1 MGILDS
7 LFGRFRN
14 QPTAPKPEQ
23 LKVAKK
29 VRTAVKQIRRPRQ
42 KKIPPK
48 TQHRLVTEW
57 RTEVQK
63 IQKHPLTQAKIVNE
77 RLLASVMEMF
87 NEINSKLDELST
99 RMMQLETIG
108 NRPAAPQK
116 PEFQLSTNEQKVV
129 DFIKKK
135 KEVVANNVADALRIS
150 RSNAALKL
158 NKLAS
163 VGLLSKRQDGKDVYY
178 KLA

>member
-7 LFGRFRN
+7 LFGKWKK
-14 QPTAPKPEQ
+14 QPASPKPEQ

-77 RLLASVMEMF
+77 RLLGAVMDLL
-87 NEINSKLDELST
+87 NEINSKLEELNT
-99 RMMQLETIG
+99 RVAQMETRQQ
-108 NRPAAPQK
+108 RPEKLK

-135 KEVVANNVADALRIS
+135 KEVVANGVAEALRIS